1 MPKCNFSYLP
11 PGRQMYR
18 WLKASRDSVSRVSS
32 PVENLEGVGGEPG
45 VGHEPGVDP
54 EVKDGLVVVVEF

>member
-1 MPKCNFSYLP
+1 
-11 PGRQMYR
+11 MYR

-54 EVKDGLVVVVEF
+54 EVNDGLMVVVEF